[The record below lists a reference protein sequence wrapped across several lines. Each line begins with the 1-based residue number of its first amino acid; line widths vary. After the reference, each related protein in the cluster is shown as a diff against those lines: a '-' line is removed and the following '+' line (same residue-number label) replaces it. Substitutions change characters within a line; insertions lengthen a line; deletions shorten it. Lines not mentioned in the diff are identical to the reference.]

1 MGILDS
7 FETVNNRRELHI
19 LTLEEGQVFIG
30 EKKRVAINISKEDR
44 PFMDK
49 LDELVPVTTTLDIY
63 YYLFDD
69 ETIHKN
75 KYEILMNMI
84 DINEVFKTSKYTQY
98 EDAEREHLKSKYNW
112 TSCTNMDGMPINYKD
127 STAKVKCEYVNQ
139 WVTEV
144 YAREIIKK
152 FENGEF
158 SN

>member
-1 MGILDS
+1 MRILDS

-19 LTLEEGQVFIG
+19 LTLSEGKVFTG
-30 EKKRVAINISKEDR
+30 EKKRVEINITKEDR
-44 PFMDK
+44 RFIDK
-49 LDELVPVTTTLDIY
+49 LDTLVPVTTTVDIY
-63 YYLFDD
+63 YYLFGD

-84 DINEVFKTSKYTQY
+84 DEDKVFKTSKYTQF
-98 EDAEREHLKSKYNW
+98 EPAKREHLKQKYNW
-112 TSCTNMDGMPINYKD
+112 SACTNMDGMPIRYKD
-127 STAKVKCEYVNQ
+127 STAEVKCEYENK